1 MKKRLLLLLAAAAA
15 VVCAVVLLGSS
26 TEERVVDRFFENQET
41 LQREVDACF
50 EGGKDLS
57 WSGNWKHVNLWP
69 GEHDM
74 AEYIVESRGS
84 TYYGFYY
91 SPDDVPLAFQNTD
104 VALRSDGS
112 GWSWTGEGDNHGTT
126 HRITEKWFYFEASF

>member
-1 MKKRLLLLLAAAAA
+1 MKKRTLLILAAAA
-15 VVCAVVLLGSS
+15 VVCAAVLLGGGS
-26 TEERVVDRFFENQET
+26 TKERVMDRFFENQET

-57 WSGNWKHVNLWP
+57 WSGNWKYVNFWP

-91 SPDDVPLAFQNTD
+91 SPDDVTLAFQNTD
-104 VALRSDGS
+104 APLTQDGS
-112 GWSWTGEGDNHGTT
+112 GWSWTGQGDNHGTT
-126 HRITEKWFYFEASF
+126 RRITEKWFYFEASF